1 MDTRYLEVFRAVMEH
16 GSMTA
21 AGHRLGRSQ
30 SAISQT
36 ISRLEDEVGMPL
48 FRRQRGKLQPLPE
61 AVAFY
66 EEVSRALKGLER
78 TVQAARDI
86 RRVRHGPL
94 VVATQ
99 LSVAISLVPRVIA
112 SFLKRHPGVLVRLLT
127 RNSQVVHD
135 LQDWEAID
143 LGFAEMPPQYASNPV
158 DTFDLRCVCVL
169 SPEHPAAVH
178 PRLSAKLLDG
188 VPFIALHREHMTYAA
203 LKGAFAEAGAQWNV
217 VVETEFFLTAGLLTL
232 SGAGV
237 ALVDPITALD
247 LERRGLAIRPFDPAI
262 IHSFGLFHPKNRV
275 PSIFAKAFAEI
286 FTQEIT
292 PFTLKGNVARGRR
305 AASGRG

>member
-1 MDTRYLEVFRAVMEH
+1 
-16 GSMTA
+16 MTA

-112 SFLKRHPGVLVRLLT
+112 SFSKRHPGVLVRLLT

-143 LGFAEMPPQYASNPV
+143 LGFAEMPPQYASNPIE
-158 DTFDLRCVCVL
+158 TFDLRCVCVL
-169 SPEHPAAVH
+169 SQDHPAAVH

-203 LKGAFAEAGAQWNV
+203 LKDAFAEAGAQWNV

-247 LERRGLAIRPFDPAI
+247 LERRGLAIRPFDPGI

-292 PFTLKGNVARGRR
+292 PFTLKSNVARGRR
-305 AASGRG
+305 VASAQIRTA